1 MKKTLVVITIL
12 LIAGLGVGGWAL
24 KHSLDNK
31 TNRTSTK
38 NNQTQASSTMSA
50 MQTQFAGYKG
60 AEYDRVFLA
69 SMIVHHQGA
78 IQMAQMASGN
88 ASHQEIKDMA
98 NNIITAQTTE
108 IAEMQGWQKAW
119 GYTTNDA
126 TTAGVVKQMQTEM
139 DTMMSQLS
147 GKTGDTF
154 DKAFLTQM
162 MMHHQSAIDMSKP
175 AATNASHEDVKTIA
189 SNIITAQTKEVNQMM
204 GWQAQWGYA
213 TSSSSDGMSGMKM

>member
-1 MKKTLVVITIL
+1 MKRTLTVVIVL
-12 LIAGLGVGGWAL
+12 LIAGLGIGGWAL

-31 TNRTSTK
+31 TSTASTK
-38 NNQTQASSTMSA
+38 NSQTQTTNMSA
-50 MQTQFAGYKG
+50 MQKQFEAYKG
-60 AEYDRVFLA
+60 TEYDRVFLA
-69 SMIVHHQGA
+69 SMIAHHQGA

-98 NNIITAQTTE
+98 NNIITAQTSE
-108 IAEMQGWQKAW
+108 ITQMQGWQKAW

-126 TTAGVVKQMQTEM
+126 TTTGAVRQMQSEM
-139 DTMMSQLS
+139 DTMMSQLNGKS
-147 GKTGDTF
+147 GDAF

-162 MMHHQSAIDMSKP
+162 MMHHQEAIDMAKP

-204 GWQAQWGYA
+204 GWQAEWGYA
-213 TSSSSDGMSGMKM
+213 TSSSSSSMSGMGM